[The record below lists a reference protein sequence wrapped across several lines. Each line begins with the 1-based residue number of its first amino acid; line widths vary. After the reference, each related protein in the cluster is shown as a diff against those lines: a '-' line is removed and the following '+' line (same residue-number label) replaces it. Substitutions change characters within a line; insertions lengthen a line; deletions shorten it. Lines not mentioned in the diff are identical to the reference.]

1 MNIVNVG
8 YDSTNYY
15 VLAESK
21 PRLLIDAGWPGTW
34 AKFQHQCK
42 RMGIAL
48 ADIPYVLVTHYHP
61 DHAGLV
67 EELKQAGSKL
77 ILIEDQIVAVP
88 QMGKSIKPEDHYTEI
103 NVKNNITL
111 KVKDSRAFLA
121 KIGIKGEVVLTPGHS
136 DDSVTLVLDE
146 GAAFTGDLTPLIAA
160 SEENAEVLWESWR
173 KIRALGAKMIYAGH
187 GPVRKIEGVSELRG
201 KP

>member
-15 VLAESK
+15 VLADSR
-21 PRLLIDAGWPGTW
+21 PRLLIDAGWPGTL

-48 ADIPYVLVTHYHP
+48 GDIPYFLVTHFHP

-77 ILIEDQIVAVP
+77 ILIEDQIAAVP
-88 QMGKSIKPEDHYTEI
+88 QMGKSIKPEDHYREI
-103 NVKNNITL
+103 NVKNNVTL
-111 KVKDSRAFLA
+111 KAEDSRAFLA
-121 KIGIKGEVVLTPGHS
+121 KVGVKGEIVLTPGHS
-136 DDSVTLVLDE
+136 DDSVTLVLEE
-146 GAAFTGDLTPLIAA
+146 GAAFTGDLTPLMAA
-160 SEENAEVLWESWR
+160 SEENAEVLRESWG
-173 KIRALGAKMIYAGH
+173 KITALGAKTIYAGH
-187 GPVRKIEGVSELRG
+187 GPVRKIEG
-201 KP
+201 